1 MKNLFLLE
9 VSCMV
14 GFLVIL
20 LMTSPYTSQNSHTAI
35 ELCRAARRKDIS
47 VQLHLF
53 MDAPINANRN
63 IDTMKEVVNYA
74 KEIELLIEEG
84 VLVTFC
90 PMCATYRGLRE
101 EDFVPG
107 VQKMPLLE
115 FAENVALADAF
126 LTLA

>member
-1 MKNLFLLE
+1 MA
-9 VSCMV
+9 
-14 GFLVIL
+14 GFLIIL

-35 ELCRAARRKDIS
+35 ELCKAARRKGIS

-53 MDAPINANRN
+53 MDGPINANRN
-63 IDTMKEVVNYA
+63 IDTMKETVNYA
-74 KEIELLIEEG
+74 EEIELLIQEG
-84 VLVTFC
+84 VEVTFC

-115 FAENVALADAF
+115 FTEKIVFADAF
-126 LTLA
+126 LTLI